1 MNCRNSK
8 TFQLTVI
15 ITIFFLLPSLSQSF
29 VQAETKSDLKPILKI
44 DSDKQF
50 DFAEFYFSNKE
61 YLRAIG
67 EYKRFIYFFPKD
79 KRVESAM
86 YRIGMA
92 YYYDRRFR
100 EAIDSF
106 KKLIDKYVDTNF
118 SIKSYFMTSESYLRI
133 NAFNSAIINLHNLI
147 TITDD
152 VNLKDKAY
160 YRIGWIYIEMASWEK
175 ARVYF
180 AKISAQNKQKYR
192 FEKLSTE
199 LEKVK
204 YIPEKNPQI
213 AGFLSVIPG
222 AGYLY
227 CKRYKDAIIAF
238 LLNTGLI
245 YAAYESFDDDQYALG
260 GLITF
265 VGFGFYAGSIYG
277 SITSAHKYNRKRTE
291 KFIKNLKDNTK
302 VNISTDL
309 KNKSVYLSL
318 QFSF

>member
-1 MNCRNSK
+1 MNCRTSK

-92 YYYDRRFR
+92 YYYDKRFR

-106 KKLIDKYVDTNF
+106 KKLIDKYVDTDF

-133 NAFNSAIINLHNLI
+133 NAFTSAIINLHNLI

-180 AKISAQNKQKYR
+180 EKISAQNKQKYR

-291 KFIKNLKDNTK
+291 KFIKNLRDNTK
-302 VNISTDL
+302 VNISADL

>member
-1 MNCRNSK
+1 
-8 TFQLTVI
+8 
-15 ITIFFLLPSLSQSF
+15 LSQSF

-133 NAFNSAIINLHNLI
+133 NAFTSAIINLHNLI

-180 AKISAQNKQKYR
+180 EKISAQNKQKYR

-291 KFIKNLKDNTK
+291 KFIKNLRDNTK
-302 VNISTDL
+302 VNISADL

>member
-92 YYYDRRFR
+92 YYYDKRFR

-106 KKLIDKYVDTNF
+106 KKLIDKDIDTDF

-180 AKISAQNKQKYR
+180 EKISAQNKQKYR

-291 KFIKNLKDNTK
+291 KFIKNLRDNTK
-302 VNISTDL
+302 VNISADL

>member
-92 YYYDRRFR
+92 YYYDKRFR

-106 KKLIDKYVDTNF
+106 KKLIDKYVDTDF

-133 NAFNSAIINLHNLI
+133 NAFTSAIINLHNLI

-180 AKISAQNKQKYR
+180 EKISAQNKQKYR

-291 KFIKNLKDNTK
+291 KFIKNLRDNTK
-302 VNISTDL
+302 VNISADL

>member
-92 YYYDRRFR
+92 YYYDKRFR

-180 AKISAQNKQKYR
+180 EKISAQNKQKYR

-302 VNISTDL
+302 VNISADL